1 MKTRSEVR
9 VQDKKTVVRE
19 DHRKRGR
26 KVSPIKR
33 EGERFRSDL

>member
-9 VQDKKTVVRE
+9 VQGKKTVVRG
-19 DHRKRGR
+19 DQRKRGR

-33 EGERFRSDL
+33 EGERFWSDL